1 MNTITARIISTSII
15 TPIIA
20 IIFIILAYL
29 IIKNDKD
36 YIVNRF
42 FALFFISIVIACIFQ
57 MIYLFNYA
65 EFIIIILNILT
76 NNALTFGLLFL
87 LLAFMAIL
95 KGEKMF
101 FRDKMNLFIIF
112 LIPVLII
119 IDFIWGLLG
128 LMIFFLYI
136 PPGVGVVHGST
147 RPIWNIP
154 FGTSNIILT
163 QIMIIII
170 FLISIKIY
178 NQSKARVKKRFRLFI
193 LGIMLLDIHLI
204 FLPITNMNILP
215 ILNDFL
221 IIYQI
226 AGIIGSFLL
235 FLGLYKKIE
244 KHQKLSNK

>member
-1 MNTITARIISTSII
+1 MNPLTARIISTSII

-20 IIFIILAYL
+20 MIFIILAYL

-42 FALFFISIVIACIFQ
+42 FALFFISIVIACILQ
-57 MIYLFNYA
+57 MIYLFNLA

-101 FRDKMNLFIIF
+101 FHDKMHLFLIIVIPIIIIF
-112 LIPVLII
+112 
-119 IDFIWGLLG
+119 DFIWGVFG
-128 LMIFFLYI
+128 LMIFNIYI
-136 PPGVGVVHGST
+136 PPGIGVVSGST
-147 RPIWNIP
+147 KPLWEIP
-154 FGTSNIILT
+154 FGVFNIILT
-163 QIMIIII
+163 QIMILIII
-170 FLISIKIY
+170 FISIKISK
-178 NQSKARVKKRFRLFI
+178 QSKGGVKKKFRLFI
-193 LGIMLLDIHLI
+193 LGVLILDIHLI

-226 AGIIGSFLL
+226 AGILGSFLL
-235 FLGLYKKIE
+235 FLGLYKKKRKSSEID
-244 KHQKLSNK
+244 

>member
-42 FALFFISIVIACIFQ
+42 FAVFFISIVVACILQ
-57 MIYLFNYA
+57 IVYLFNHA

-76 NNALTFGLLFL
+76 NNALTFGLLML
-87 LLAFMAIL
+87 LLAFIAVL

-101 FRDKMNLFIIF
+101 FRDKMNLFLII
-112 LIPVLII
+112 IISAIII
-119 IDFIWGLLG
+119 IDFIWGVFG
-128 LMIFFLYI
+128 LQIYSFYI
-136 PPGVGVVHGST
+136 PPGIGVVSGST
-147 RPIWNIP
+147 KPLWNIP
-154 FGTSNIILT
+154 FGVFNIILT
-163 QIMIIII
+163 QIMILIII
-170 FLISIKIY
+170 FISIKISR
-178 NQSKARVKKRFRLFI
+178 QSKGGVKKKFRLFI
-193 LGIMLLDIHLI
+193 LGVLILDIHLI

-215 ILNDFL
+215 ILNDYL

-226 AGIIGSFLL
+226 AGILGSFLL
-235 FLGLYKKIE
+235 FLGLYKKERKTSEIE
-244 KHQKLSNK
+244 